1 MFKIDEKELKDP
13 FVKKWYTK
21 VQDKE
26 TGPYSYAELCIMLA
40 NKDLLDTEEVT
51 YLGHGEWV
59 ILNTDELFKPLTI
72 KKFLD
77 DNNIN
82 LDSDIPLRKSIR
94 VPLSAEIALV
104 CNGRMFKA
112 QSMDM
117 STTGLMLKTLKSGL
131 TQDSKLRMHVYQ
143 SDEQKIPHINLT
155 GVIVRKLD
163 KPDNKYDYFGVNFEN
178 LTQQQRDVIHNLIR
192 MCILQGT
199 SEHAVHEV
207 FGLRLKGLD
216 YGPSFSV
223 A

>member
-59 ILNTDELFKPLTI
+59 LISTDDLFQPLAVR
-72 KKFLD
+72 KFLD
-77 DNNIN
+77 ENNIN

-94 VPLSAEIALV
+94 VPLSAEIALI
-104 CNGRMFKA
+104 CDGRMFKA

-117 STTGLMLKTLKSGL
+117 STTGLMIKTLKSGL
-131 TQDSKLRMHVYQ
+131 KQNSKLRMHVYKN
-143 SDEQKIPHINLT
+143 DEQKIPAINLN
-155 GVIVRKLD
+155 GIIVRKLD
-163 KPDNKYDYFGVNFEN
+163 KSDNKFDYFGINFEN
-178 LTQQQRDVIHNLIR
+178 LSTEQREIIHNLIR

-199 SEHAVHEV
+199 SEHAVREV
-207 FGLRLKGLD
+207 FGLRIKGLD